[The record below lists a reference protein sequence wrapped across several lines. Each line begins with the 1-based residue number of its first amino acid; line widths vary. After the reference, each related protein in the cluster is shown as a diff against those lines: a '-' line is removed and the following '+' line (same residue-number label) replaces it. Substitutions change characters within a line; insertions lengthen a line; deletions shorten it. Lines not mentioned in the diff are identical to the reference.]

1 MQVILLERVEKL
13 GLIGEIVNVK
23 PGYARNYLLPQGKAL
38 RASKAN
44 QEAFEARRVQI
55 EADNLKLREEA
66 ERTAEGMGGMIIS
79 VVRQASDAGMLYGS
93 VNSRDIAEGVTAE
106 GVTISRG
113 QVVQEGPI
121 KMLGV
126 HDIRIRLHPEVSTLV
141 KVNVAKSADEAQS
154 QLINQGLLEDP
165 SVLED
170 LEEQMEDGSDESVE
184 DTSEE

>member
-23 PGYARNYLLPQGKAL
+23 PGYARNFLLPQGKAL
-38 RASKAN
+38 RASKSN
-44 QEAFEARRVQI
+44 QEAFELRRVQI
-55 EADNLKLREEA
+55 EADNLQQREEA
-66 ERTAEGMGGMIIS
+66 ERTAEMMKGMIIS

-93 VNSRDIAEGVTAE
+93 VNSRDVAEGVTAE
-106 GVTISRG
+106 GVTISRS

-121 KMLGV
+121 KMLGI

-154 QLINQGLLEDP
+154 QLINEGLLEDP
-165 SVLED
+165 SVLEAIED
-170 LEEQMEDGSDESVE
+170 EMEEEVSEEQSED
-184 DTSEE
+184 

>member
-38 RASKAN
+38 RASKSN
-44 QEAFEARRVQI
+44 QEAFESRRVQI
-55 EADNLKLREEA
+55 EADNLEQRGEA
-66 ERTAEGMGGMIIS
+66 ERTAETMQGMIIS

-93 VNSRDIAEGVTAE
+93 VNGRDIADGVTAE
-106 GVTISRG
+106 GVTITRG
-113 QVVQEGPI
+113 QVIQEGPI

-126 HDIRIRLHPEVSTLV
+126 HDIRIRLHPEVSTLI

-154 QLINQGLLEDP
+154 QLINEGLLEDP
-165 SVLED
+165 SVLEAI
-170 LEEQMEDGSDESVE
+170 EEQMEEE
-184 DTSEE
+184 SEEQSED